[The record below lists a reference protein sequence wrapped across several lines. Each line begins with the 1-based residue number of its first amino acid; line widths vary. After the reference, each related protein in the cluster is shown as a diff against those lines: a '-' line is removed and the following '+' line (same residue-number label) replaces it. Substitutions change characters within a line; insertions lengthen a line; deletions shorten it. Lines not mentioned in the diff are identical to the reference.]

1 MFKESSDKVYK
12 IIKILIS
19 IVTKYKQTL
28 KIRRFYKKNFSFKQ
42 SSTKIILIEAF
53 QVPSNEISILY
64 FLKSLRSKKDFTP
77 VAFYFNEKN
86 WLNRLKI
93 KFDYLN
99 SPIYS
104 AGVRRLLIIDTYAKH
119 PKLNNLKMLKSIHG
133 IYSNYD
139 LENFAYANILIG
151 DLLYD
156 EFLSDNQCAT
166 IDIDDIKCYLQIEK
180 FILLVNQFNGI
191 FLKLD
196 IEAVLVSHCVYKWAV
211 PARIAVAN
219 NVSAYQVTGESI
231 YRITKSKPF
240 AYTDFFDY
248 PQIFSSIPGDRR
260 EVGLRIAKTN
270 LDRRFA
276 GEVGVDMPYSTKSAF
291 TVKGGG
297 ELDKNVLK
305 VNSKIKILVAVHDFY
320 DSPHPFGFNFYPD
333 IYLWL
338 ESLALLSNKVNFDW
352 YIKTHPDIQGIGK
365 KILEDFCNLH
375 PQFNLLPADTSHLNI
390 IKDGINFV
398 LTIWGTVA
406 VEYSYFNIPV
416 INASKNNPHASYKFS
431 ITPNSREEYES
442 IILSLD
448 KLVHPIDKNQIYEYY
463 FMHNIYRT
471 KSILFTDYDRYLKE
485 IGGYKNSMSHLA
497 YEYFLKSNNTRKP
510 SEIIAANIKFIESNF
525 HCLQPNHQIIIN

>member
-1 MFKESSDKVYK
+1 MVIKELV
-12 IIKILIS
+12 S
-19 IVTKYKQTL
+19 IATNYKQTL
-28 KIRRFYKKNFSFKQ
+28 EIRRFYKKNFSFKQ
-42 SSTKIILIEAF
+42 ISTKIILIEAF

-64 FLKSLRSKKDFTP
+64 FLTSLKSKKDFSP

-86 WLNRLKI
+86 RLNRLKI
-93 KFDYLN
+93 RVKYLT
-99 SPIYS
+99 SPMYS
-104 AGVRRLLIIDTYAKH
+104 AGIRRLIIIDTHTQH
-119 PKLNNLKMLKSIHG
+119 PKLNNLKMLKSIYG
-133 IYSNYD
+133 INSNYD
-139 LENFAYANILIG
+139 LENFTHSNILIG

-166 IDIDDIKCYLQIEK
+166 IDIDDIKCYLQVEK
-180 FILLVNQFNGI
+180 FILLVNQFNMI
-191 FLKLD
+191 FLKFD
-196 IEAVLVSHCVYKWAV
+196 IEAVLVSHCVYKWAI

-231 YRITKSKPF
+231 YRISNTKPF

-248 PQIFSSIPGDRR
+248 PQIFSSISDGRR
-260 EVGLRIAKTN
+260 EVGLRMAKTN

-291 TVKGGG
+291 TVKDGDDLK
-297 ELDKNVLK
+297 ENVLK

-442 IILSLD
+442 LILNLD
-448 KLVHPIDKNQIYEYY
+448 KLVHPIEKAEIYEYY
-463 FMHNIYRT
+463 FMNNIYKT

-497 YEYFLKSNNTRKP
+497 YEYFLKSDNTRKP
-510 SEIIAANIKFIESNF
+510 SEIITANIKFIESNF
-525 HCLQPNHQIIIN
+525 HCLQPNHQIVID

>member
-1 MFKESSDKVYK
+1 MVIKE
-12 IIKILIS
+12 LIS
-19 IVTKYKQTL
+19 IVINYKQTL
-28 KIRRFYKKNFSFKQ
+28 EIRRFYKKNFCFKQ
-42 SSTKIILIEAF
+42 ISTKIILIEAF

-64 FLKSLRSKKDFTP
+64 FLTSLKSKKDFIP

-86 WLNRLKI
+86 RLNRLKI
-93 KFDYLN
+93 RVKYLT

-104 AGVRRLLIIDTYAKH
+104 AGIRRLIIIDTYAQH
-119 PKLNNLKMLKSIHG
+119 PKLNNLKMPKSFYG
-133 IYSNYD
+133 INSNYD
-139 LENFAYANILIG
+139 LENFTYSNILIG

-166 IDIDDIKCYLQIEK
+166 IDIDDIKCYLQVEK
-180 FILLVNQFNGI
+180 FILLVNQFNMI
-191 FLKLD
+191 FLKFD
-196 IEAVLVSHCVYKWAV
+196 IEAVLVSHCVYKWAL

-231 YRITKSKPF
+231 YRITNTKPF

-248 PQIFSSIPGDRR
+248 PEIFSSISDGRR
-260 EVGLRIAKTN
+260 EVGIRTAKTN

-291 TVKGGG
+291 TVKGGDDLKG
-297 ELDKNVLK
+297 NVLK